1 MSNQIL
7 VYFLYIMAVITII
20 LAFGR
25 YELQYHMTSFLNPDY
40 DSKRIRRRRLEDAF
54 NTVMTIIASAYPIKF
69 RFFEIKDMLP
79 WYVLFQI
86 VLLVTTYKHIGSI
99 KRLIYSRYFLDALER
114 KNKGLEPAL
123 TPWFDK
129 DLSILNNVKRLDDGL
144 IKYMTEA
151 IEEFK
156 KSKNTGNSR
165 NNMSQ

>member
-7 VYFLYIMAVITII
+7 VYSLYAMAVITII

-40 DSKRIRRRRLEDAF
+40 DSKRIKRRRLEDAF
-54 NTVMTIIASAYPIKF
+54 NTFMTIIASAYPIKF
-69 RFFEIKDMLP
+69 RFFELKDMLP

-86 VLLVTTYKHIGSI
+86 VLLVMTYQHIGSI

-129 DLSILNNVKRLDDGL
+129 DFSILNNVKRLDDGL

-151 IEEFK
+151 IEEYK
-156 KSKNTGNSR
+156 QAKNIGKGR
-165 NNMSQ
+165 NGMS

>member
-7 VYFLYIMAVITII
+7 VYSLYVMAVITII

-40 DSKRIRRRRLEDAF
+40 DSKRIKRRRLEDAF
-54 NTVMTIIASAYPIKF
+54 NTFMTIIASAYPIKF
-69 RFFEIKDMLP
+69 RFFELKDMLP

-86 VLLVTTYKHIGSI
+86 VLLVTTYKHIGSL

-129 DLSILNNVKRLDDGL
+129 DFSILNNVKRLDDGL
-144 IKYMTEA
+144 IKYMTEV
-151 IEEFK
+151 IEEYK
-156 KSKNTGNSR
+156 QANNTGKGR
-165 NNMSQ
+165 NGMS

>member
-1 MSNQIL
+1 
-7 VYFLYIMAVITII
+7 
-20 LAFGR
+20 
-25 YELQYHMTSFLNPDY
+25 
-40 DSKRIRRRRLEDAF
+40 
-54 NTVMTIIASAYPIKF
+54 MTIIASAYPIKF
-69 RFFEIKDMLP
+69 RFFELKDMLP

-129 DLSILNNVKRLDDGL
+129 DFSILNNVKRLDDGL

-151 IEEFK
+151 IEEYK
-156 KSKNTGNSR
+156 QANNTGKGR
-165 NNMSQ
+165 NGMR